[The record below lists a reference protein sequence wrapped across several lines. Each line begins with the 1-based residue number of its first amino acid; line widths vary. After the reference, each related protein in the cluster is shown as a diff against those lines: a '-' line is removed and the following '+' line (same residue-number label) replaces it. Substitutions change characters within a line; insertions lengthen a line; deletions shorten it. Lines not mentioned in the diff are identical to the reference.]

1 MVKKQTQIANFNV
14 VFGEDESPMLDY
26 FNSIIFP
33 AMTSGIEKISND
45 DIFLFMN
52 VHILK
57 NYVGTYIPTGILVKK
72 TVLEIK
78 SDLNEHGELIEKDEK
93 HSAAP
98 YSSFAINLLNHRMIF
113 MPNQK
118 GSPTIATFRSTIR
131 YVIETFIERENQQ
144 CNQEHKLP
152 NAEINVVGI
161 PSARSLGELL
171 DNVQKIN
178 SLTLRFYPLNGDIDF
193 SEAFG
198 ILANDMRNEVGS
210 KNGEI
215 VFKSPKSIH
224 GVKNILEKAAGTIS
238 PILKVVTKSGSKAI
252 LKDFELSEKYE
263 LDIDDSADYKSEE
276 TQLINKMSSIDALA
290 FSNAKHDEIYKRNLD
305 KIDSTNRSGDYY

>member
-1 MVKKQTQIANFNV
+1 MIMVKKQAQIANFNV

-33 AMTSGIEKISND
+33 AMTSGIEKTSND
-45 DIFLFMN
+45 DKFMFMN
-52 VHILK
+52 IRTLK
-57 NYVGTYIPTGILVKK
+57 NHVGTYILTGILVKK
-72 TVLEIK
+72 TILEIK

-93 HSAAP
+93 HSSAP

-118 GSPTIATFRSTIR
+118 GSPSIATFRGTVR

-144 CNQEHKLP
+144 RDQGQKLP
-152 NAEINVVGI
+152 DAEINVVGI
-161 PSARSLGELL
+161 PSAHSLGELL

-238 PILKVVTKSGSKAI
+238 PVLKVVTKNGSKAT

-263 LDIDDSADYKSEE
+263 IAVDDSTDYQKEE
-276 TQLINKMSSIDALA
+276 TQLIDKMSSIDALA

-305 KIDSTNRSGDYY
+305 KIDSMN